1 MNLNA
6 LFEKSRCG
14 DTESEKE
21 LFQALSVRFRFFVF
35 QRVLNEEDGEEIVQ
49 EALLKILE
57 LYRDIKIK
65 SSFSAW
71 AYKLLEYR
79 VYNYYRQKKR
89 RVAGS
94 ESAGDS
100 DMDLSDWPYDPQFER
115 DLLDCLKKI
124 GKTNMRFARILNLKF
139 QGYSADE
146 ICRKLDITPG
156 NLYVI
161 VSRARSMLQE
171 CLEGGK

>member
-14 DTESEKE
+14 DIESEKK
-21 LFQALSVRFRFFVF
+21 LFQALSVRFRLFVF

-57 LYRDIKIK
+57 LYKNIDIK

-79 VYNYYRQKKR
+79 IYNYYRQKKR
-89 RVAGS
+89 QGISS
-94 ESAGDS
+94 EFS
-100 DMDLSDWPYDPQFER
+100 DDDDINLLEWPYDPGFEKE
-115 DLLDCLKKI
+115 LLNCLKKI

-146 ICRKLDITPG
+146 ICRKLGITPG

-171 CLEGGK
+171 CLERGK

>member
-1 MNLNA
+1 MNLNT
-6 LFEKSRCG
+6 LFEKSRGG
-14 DTESEKE
+14 DIESEKE
-21 LFQALSVRFRFFVF
+21 LFQALTVRFRLFVF
-35 QRVLNEEDGEEIVQ
+35 QRVLNEDDGEEIVQ

-57 LYRDIKIK
+57 LYKNIDIK

-89 RVAGS
+89 REISS
-94 ESAGDS
+94 ELTGDG
-100 DMDLSDWPYDPQFER
+100 DIDLSEWPYDPRLER
-115 DLLDCLKKI
+115 NLLDCLKKI

-139 QGYSADE
+139 QGYNADE
-146 ICRKLDITPG
+146 ICRKMDITPG

-171 CLEGGK
+171 CLEREK